1 MANNTTRLIFG
12 LDTVGDSQVITM
24 PCGRSMCLMPYDGND
39 RRRQNHLV
47 LLLPRDVQV
56 DRLSTFVDA
65 GSVTVA
71 SVHDVLEEWNEFDE
85 RDGETCLQELFEELL
100 R

>member
-1 MANNTTRLIFG
+1 MSGNTTRLIFE
-12 LDTVGDSQVITM
+12 LDKVGDSQVITM
-24 PCGRSMCLMPYDGND
+24 PCGRSMCLMPYDGKD
-39 RRRQNHLV
+39 RRRDNHLV
-47 LLLPRDVQV
+47 LLVPRDVNV

-71 SVHDVLEEWNEFDE
+71 SVHDVLEAWNEFDE